1 MILSGVLAIFI
12 LFWLFL
18 TLSFYSLAEIT
29 DQIHQLPYQY
39 VKIPP
44 AIIAMLILGLF
55 YLIWSAFFLIH
66 TGRCI
71 ISGTVISWRF
81 NRKNPY
87 LNASK
92 AYINSHIGSACLSSL
107 LTSMFG
113 LFKFEVDD
121 ADVAM

>member
-1 MILSGVLAIFI
+1 
-12 LFWLFL
+12 
-18 TLSFYSLAEIT
+18 
-29 DQIHQLPYQY
+29 
-39 VKIPP
+39 
-44 AIIAMLILGLF
+44 MLILGLF
-55 YLIWSAFFLIH
+55 YLIWSSFFLIH

-92 AYINSHIGSACLSSL
+92 AYINSHIGSVCLSSL
-107 LTSMFG
+107 LTSLFG

-121 ADVAM
+121 ADVAIKIFSVEKSIKIKIDAQVA